1 MKEKS
6 GSRHDDTAGAR
17 LLREA
22 LMAPGVSI
30 FGIGGIGAVYA
41 CLLSRAVLASSM
53 CRRIRPVVVRAEGGA
68 AAVDPNA
75 LFDYVLVCSEV
86 LPAVPSTAELI
97 KPAVSSKATFH
108 QIKNS
113 PSGKEGQVAIRRSLG
128 PNRTAAGVKRV
139 RNSPR
144 SQGRAANP
152 PMQASER
159 RRRYAGDTEK
169 RAEIKPELKQTPLS
183 ESKAESSEIPAGKE
197 RGAPRGQSCPW
208 GLAQVKTGG
217 GMPPRKGERKMA
229 PRKIK
234 PKAGAGIEGAGDDE
248 AEEERLATEL
258 AERDAVVRDGEDE
271 ERSEDREE
279 GKHFGGDEQDDTD
292 RALSRAGGDPDG
304 WFLLAR
310 AR

>member
-75 LFDYVLVCSEV
+75 LFDYVLVCSEI

-97 KPAVSSKATFH
+97 KPAVSSKATFVSI
-108 QIKNS
+108 QIGIATED
-113 PSGKEGQVAIRRSLG
+113 PSLG

-152 PMQASER
+152 PKQASER

-169 RAEIKPELKQTPLS
+169 RAETKPELKQTPLS

-217 GMPPRKGERKMA
+217 GMPPRRGEREMA

-234 PKAGAGIEGAGDDE
+234 PKAGTGIEGAGDDE